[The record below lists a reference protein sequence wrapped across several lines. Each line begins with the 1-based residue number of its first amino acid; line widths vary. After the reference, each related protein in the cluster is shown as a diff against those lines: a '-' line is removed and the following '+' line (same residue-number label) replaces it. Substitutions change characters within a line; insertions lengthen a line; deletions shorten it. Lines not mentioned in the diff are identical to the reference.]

1 MEKIAAANI
10 SVTARRSFGVDID
23 AACGQLY
30 AKYAPKKKPQQGPP
44 IKAANVE
51 TKQKSANV

>member
-1 MEKIAAANI
+1 MDKMAAANI

-30 AKYAPKKKPQQGPP
+30 AKYAPKKKDAP
-44 IKAANVE
+44 KTTFRASNVE
-51 TKQKSANV
+51 NKQKSANV